1 MVKNPPAIQER
12 QVQAL
17 GREDPLKEEMA
28 THSNILA
35 WKIPGTEEPRRLQ
48 TVGSI
53 AKTQT
58 QLSTLQLFTIF
69 PLTIRIY

>member
-1 MVKNPPAIQER
+1 MRVGSQGQE
-12 QVQAL
+12 
-17 GREDPLKEEMA
+17 DHLKEEMA